1 MKFSRKM
8 ILIPASGRE
17 EPENEKMSDLDLEM
31 SAIVKNPKLSNKEKV
46 EMYNE
51 VLRRN
56 LIFDS
61 QLSLKTNNTPNEIVT
76 HIEKPDE
83 SLISNVSPFTKYE
96 YEQLQTPKFIPT
108 ENSDIENNLLF
119 EPIDFSDTEEIGK
132 LETLRGWN
140 EPPDNDTVN
149 ELEKAM
155 PSMTWDNIEP
165 NLFTNFPKL
174 RNKKQVHYHESP
186 SSLKKELEEKARIK
200 FKKKQKKSKRRSN

>member
-56 LIFDS
+56 LIFES
-61 QLSLKTNNTPNEIVT
+61 QLSLKGNNTPNEIVT

-83 SLISNVSPFTKYE
+83 SLISNVSPFKKYE
-96 YEQLQTPKFIPT
+96 YEQLQTRKFIPT
-108 ENSDIENNLLF
+108 ENYRFRPKPCRYVHCDQISRRKSRPIFSEN
-119 EPIDFSDTEEIGK
+119 
-132 LETLRGWN
+132 
-140 EPPDNDTVN
+140 
-149 ELEKAM
+149 
-155 PSMTWDNIEP
+155 
-165 NLFTNFPKL
+165 
-174 RNKKQVHYHESP
+174 
-186 SSLKKELEEKARIK
+186 
-200 FKKKQKKSKRRSN
+200 

>member
-17 EPENEKMSDLDLEM
+17 EPENEKMSELDLEM

-51 VLRRN
+51 VLRRT
-56 LIFDS
+56 LIFES
-61 QLSLKTNNTPNEIVT
+61 QLSLKGNNTPNEIVT

-83 SLISNVSPFTKYE
+83 SLISNVSPFKKYE

-108 ENSDIENNLLF
+108 ENSDIEKDLLF
-119 EPIDFSDTEEIGK
+119 KPILVT

-140 EPPDNDTVN
+140 EPPDNDLDN
-149 ELEKAM
+149 ELEKTM

-174 RNKKQVHYHESP
+174 RDKKHVHYHESP

-200 FKKKQKKSKRRSN
+200 FKKKQKKSKRKSQ